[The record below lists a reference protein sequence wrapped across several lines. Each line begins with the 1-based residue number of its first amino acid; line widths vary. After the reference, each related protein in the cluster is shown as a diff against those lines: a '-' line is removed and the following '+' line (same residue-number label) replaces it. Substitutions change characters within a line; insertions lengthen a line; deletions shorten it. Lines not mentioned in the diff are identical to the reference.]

1 MAEAAEV
8 AEVVEAAE
16 VAAAAIEMA
25 FPSGSEESKFKCDD
39 ECQKDAQK
47 LKDMATECEKKTNC
61 TEEEYQKEC
70 SAEVPEKVQL
80 DGNRMIKMDVL
91 VTAEQKLDE
100 SCAKA
105 PARDDEDPLKSIC
118 DNKEAIKQ
126 DVRGCVEKGK
136 KEQKEGDQGVAAVM
150 AIRKCVCDYSEMH

>member
-1 MAEAAEV
+1 MASCRYYTAAV
-8 AEVVEAAE
+8 LAAF
-16 VAAAAIEMA
+16 VCFVTA
-25 FPSGSEESKFKCDD
+25 FPSGGEESKFKCDD

-61 TEEEYQKEC
+61 SEEEYQKEC

-80 DGNRMIKMDVL
+80 DGNRMINMDVF

-100 SCAKA
+100 SCEKA
-105 PARDDEDPLKSIC
+105 PASDDEDPLKSIC

-126 DVRGCVEKGK
+126 DVRVCIEKGK
-136 KEQKEGDQGVAAVM
+136 KEQKEGDQGVAAIM
-150 AIRKCVCDYSEMH
+150 AIRKCVCNYSVMH